1 MRSSA
6 SALPGVALEPNDPAQ
21 RHWRFRVDQEGKAAI
36 LGEAGSHAYHMACYI
51 TGLGAEEVSAVMST
65 YAPSREVY
73 DNAYLTLRFSEG
85 AQGRLWYSYVAA
97 GNDHGLTIK
106 VFGETGSLIWWQE
119 EGEVLWHKPMGAP
132 AIRLA
137 RGYDELSAEAMV
149 ATRVRE
155 GHPEGYLMAFAN
167 LYKRIRSGDHGPQSV
182 ASLSVGYFTAADRRG
197 WRARYGADRSGG
209 SVERRGP
216 SLGRLPA
223 RCAERLSSRLI
234 HG

>member
-6 SALPGVALEPNDPAQ
+6 SALPGVALEPDDPAR
-21 RHWRFRVDQEGKAAI
+21 RHWRFRADQEGKAAI

-51 TGLGAEEVSAVMST
+51 TGLAAEQVSAVMST
-65 YAPSREVY
+65 YAPNREVY
-73 DNAYLTLRFSEG
+73 DNAYLTLRFNEG

-119 EGEVLWHKPMGAP
+119 EGEVFWHKPMGAP

-167 LYKRIRSGDHGPQSV
+167 LYREFAQAIMARN
-182 ASLSVGYFTAADRRG
+182 LSRPYEQYLALPADRRG
-197 WRARYGADRSGG
+197 RRARHGADRSRD
-209 SVERRGP
+209 SVERRGQ
-216 SLGRLPA
+216 SLGGLPA
-223 RCAERLSSRLI
+223 EVSAAHTR
-234 HG
+234 